1 MTEQNTLIPKALGNI
16 AWGNLLILLD
26 VNLGRLDVLPNWVG
40 YLLILYAIGWLA
52 GELRDLPL
60 LRPFCT
66 LLLLAELA
74 DWVAVFLTGEALTG
88 RLFLVNALLVC
99 VSLYF
104 HFQLLTDLA
113 GLAGRR
119 EESGPLARRLLGCR
133 NVEAVTRVLALLL
146 AWLPGPEG
154 LLTALAALLVITGL
168 VVCIIIAHDLFALRR
183 FFPEAAP
190 SQP

>member
-1 MTEQNTLIPKALGNI
+1 MNCANIRKALGRI
-16 AWGNLLILLD
+16 AWAYLIILLHFRINGFD
-26 VNLGRLDVLPNWVG
+26 LLPDWVG
-40 YLLILYAIGWLA
+40 YALLFSATGLLS

-60 LRPFCT
+60 LKPFCT

-88 RLFLVNALLVC
+88 RLFLVNALLSC

-119 EESGPLARRLLGCR
+119 EEAGPLARRLRICR

-168 VVCIIIAHDLFALRR
+168 VVCVIIAHDLFALRR
-183 FFPEAAP
+183 FFPEEEGA
-190 SQP
+190 

>member
-1 MTEQNTLIPKALGNI
+1 MTEQNVLIPKALSHI

-26 VNLGRLDVLPNWVG
+26 FSLNRLDLLPNWVG
-40 YLLILYAIGWLA
+40 YLLIFYAIGWLA

-119 EESGPLARRLLGCR
+119 EEAGPLARRLRICR
-133 NVEAVTRVLALLL
+133 NVDAVTRVLALLL

-154 LLTALAALLVITGL
+154 LLTALAALLVIVGL

-183 FFPEAAP
+183 FFPEEAG
-190 SQP
+190 

>member
-1 MTEQNTLIPKALGNI
+1 MTEQNALIPRALSHI

-26 VNLGRLDVLPNWVG
+26 VNLNRLDVLPNWVG
-40 YLLILYAIGWLA
+40 YLLIFYAIGWLA

-104 HFQLLTDLA
+104 HFQLLGDLA

-119 EESGPLARRLLGCR
+119 EEAGPLARRLLGCR
-133 NVEAVTRVLALLL
+133 NVDAVTRVLALLL

-183 FFPEAAP
+183 FFPEEEGAT
-190 SQP
+190 

>member
-1 MTEQNTLIPKALGNI
+1 MTEQNALIPRALSHI

-26 VNLGRLDVLPNWVG
+26 FNLNRLDVLPNWVG
-40 YLLILYAIGWLA
+40 YLLIFYAIGWLA

-104 HFQLLTDLA
+104 HFQLLGDLA

-119 EESGPLARRLLGCR
+119 EEAGPLARRLLGCR
-133 NVEAVTRVLALLL
+133 NVDAVTRVLALLL

-154 LLTALAALLVITGL
+154 LHTALAALLVITGL

-183 FFPEAAP
+183 FFPEEEGAT
-190 SQP
+190 

>member
-1 MTEQNTLIPKALGNI
+1 MMEQNVLIPRALSYI

-26 VNLGRLDVLPNWVG
+26 FSLNRLDLLPNWVG

-104 HFQLLTDLA
+104 HFQLLGDLA
-113 GLAGRR
+113 SLAGRQ
-119 EESGPLARRLLGCR
+119 EEAGALARRLRGCR
-133 NVEAVTRVLALLL
+133 NVEAVIQVLALLL

-183 FFPEAAP
+183 FFPEEEGET
-190 SQP
+190 

>member
-1 MTEQNTLIPKALGNI
+1 MTEQNALIPRALSHI

-26 VNLGRLDVLPNWVG
+26 FNLNRLDVLPNWVG
-40 YLLILYAIGWLA
+40 YLLIFYAIGWLA

-88 RLFLVNALLVC
+88 RLFLVNALIVC

-104 HFQLLTDLA
+104 HFQLLGDLA

-119 EESGPLARRLLGCR
+119 EEAGPLARRLLGCR
-133 NVEAVTRVLALLL
+133 NVDAVTRVLALLL

-183 FFPEAAP
+183 FFPEEEGAT
-190 SQP
+190 

>member
-1 MTEQNTLIPKALGNI
+1 MNNQNIRHALSRI
-16 AWGNLLILLD
+16 AWAYLLILLNFRIND
-26 VNLGRLDVLPNWVG
+26 LDLLPNWAG
-40 YLLILYAIGWLA
+40 YLLIFLAIGQLS
-52 GELRDLPL
+52 GELRNLPL
-60 LRPFCT
+60 LKPFCI
-66 LLLLAELA
+66 LLGIAAGVDWLALPLSGAE
-74 DWVAVFLTGEALTG
+74 LTG
-88 RLFLVNALLVC
+88 RFFLLSALVAC
-99 VSLYF
+99 VALYF

-119 EESGPLARRLLGCR
+119 EEAGPLARRLRICR

-183 FFPEAAP
+183 FFPEEEEA
-190 SQP
+190 

>member
-1 MTEQNTLIPKALGNI
+1 MTEQNALIPRALSHI

-26 VNLGRLDVLPNWVG
+26 FNLNRLDVLPNWVG
-40 YLLILYAIGWLA
+40 YLLIFYAIGWLA

-74 DWVAVFLTGEALTG
+74 DWVAVFLTGETLTG

-113 GLAGRR
+113 GLAWRR
-119 EESGPLARRLLGCR
+119 EEAGPLARRLLGCR
-133 NVEAVTRVLALLL
+133 NVDAVTRVLALLL

-183 FFPEAAP
+183 FFPEDEEA
-190 SQP
+190 

>member
-1 MTEQNTLIPKALGNI
+1 MTEQNALIPRALSHI

-26 VNLGRLDVLPNWVG
+26 FSLNRLDLLPNWVG

-60 LRPFCT
+60 LKPFCT

-113 GLAGRR
+113 SLAGRR
-119 EESGPLARRLLGCR
+119 EEAGPLARRLLGCR
-133 NVEAVTRVLALLL
+133 NVDAVTRVLALLL

-154 LLTALAALLVITGL
+154 LLTALAALLLITGL

-183 FFPEAAP
+183 FFPGEEET
-190 SQP
+190 

>member
-1 MTEQNTLIPKALGNI
+1 MTEQNALIPRALSHI

-26 VNLGRLDVLPNWVG
+26 FNLNRLDVLPNWVG
-40 YLLILYAIGWLA
+40 YLLIFYAIGWLA

-113 GLAGRR
+113 GLAGRQ
-119 EESGPLARRLLGCR
+119 EEAGPLARRLRTCR
-133 NVEAVTRVLALLL
+133 NVDAVIQVLALLL

-183 FFPEAAP
+183 FFPEEEGAT
-190 SQP
+190 

>member
-1 MTEQNTLIPKALGNI
+1 MTEQNFLISKALSHI

-26 VNLGRLDVLPNWVG
+26 LNLGRLDVLPNWVG

-119 EESGPLARRLLGCR
+119 EEAGPLARRLRICR

-183 FFPEAAP
+183 FFPEDEEA
-190 SQP
+190 

>member
-1 MTEQNTLIPKALGNI
+1 MTEHNALIRKALGNI

-40 YLLILYAIGWLA
+40 YLLIFYAIGYLA
-52 GELRDLPL
+52 DEVRDLPL
-60 LRPFCT
+60 LKPFCV
-66 LLLLAELA
+66 LLGAAELL
-74 DWVAVFLTGEALTG
+74 DWLAVFFTGESLTG

-113 GLAGRR
+113 GLAGRQ
-119 EESGPLARRLLGCR
+119 EEAGPLARRLLGCR

-154 LLTALAALLVITGL
+154 LLTALTALLVIVGL
-168 VVCIIIAHDLFALRR
+168 VVCVIIAHDLFALRR
-183 FFPEAAP
+183 FFPEEA
-190 SQP
+190 QPQE

>member
-1 MTEQNTLIPKALGNI
+1 MTEQNALIPKALGHI

-26 VNLGRLDVLPNWVG
+26 FNLNRLDVLPNWVG
-40 YLLILYAIGWLA
+40 YLLIFYAIGWLA

-60 LRPFCT
+60 LKPFCT

-74 DWVAVFLTGEALTG
+74 DWAAVFLTGEALTG

-104 HFQLLTDLA
+104 HFQLLGDLA

-119 EESGPLARRLLGCR
+119 EEAGPLARRLRTCR
-133 NVEAVTRVLALLL
+133 NVEAVIQVLALLL

-183 FFPEAAP
+183 FFPEEEA
-190 SQP
+190 

>member
-1 MTEQNTLIPKALGNI
+1 MTEQNALIPRALSHI

-26 VNLGRLDVLPNWVG
+26 FSLNRLDVLPNWVG
-40 YLLILYAIGWLA
+40 YLLIFYAIGWLA

-104 HFQLLTDLA
+104 HFQLLGDLA

-119 EESGPLARRLLGCR
+119 EEAGPLARRLRTCR
-133 NVEAVTRVLALLL
+133 NVDAVTRVLARLL
-146 AWLPGPEG
+146 AWLPGPET

-183 FFPEAAP
+183 FFPEDEGAT
-190 SQP
+190 